1 MFQNGMGMCVREQV
15 HIFFSSWFIP
25 IYMSHV
31 FMFVTGSAVFCFS
44 SGCILLSSQ
53 LPLSH
58 RRLAS
63 CCWSQAACR
72 PCLSCIGNGLHLVF
86 SCIGNGLHL
95 MIQGLLIHCFDVEQ
109 GSLFVLL
116 YEKIFKTHDWSSSG
130 AHVLIAFMVILKV
143 SIKSPVKYVFRHIW
157 LKY

>member
-1 MFQNGMGMCVREQV
+1 MFQNGMGTCVREQV

-44 SGCILLSSQ
+44 SACILLSSQ

-116 YEKIFKTHDWSSSG
+116 YEKIFKTQDCDLLQ
-130 AHVLIAFMVILKV
+130 VLM
-143 SIKSPVKYVFRHIW
+143 Y
-157 LKY
+157 